1 MARAMALIAIDAVV
15 DIAIHPR
22 VGKGVGIVGAMFMAS
37 CAREL
42 RIVARN
48 LVAR

>member
-1 MARAMALIAIDAVV
+1 MAVVAVDAVI

-22 VGKGVGIVGAMFMAS
+22 VVKCVGIIAAMFMAV